1 MPVTI
6 DFSGKLVLL
15 TGGGRG
21 IGLAI
26 ATALVKG
33 EHVRYLGLCP
43 NGLTLSPAG
52 ADVAI
57 TYTSKDATPV
67 AEDLTKQYGTRV
79 KAYKC
84 EVSQSSDVD
93 RTVEA
98 VQKDYGKQIDIG
110 VANAGKTV
118 TFATRPSLTCFLEG
132 IALWKEAESNTDEDF
147 KRIFD
152 VNTFGPFYLA
162 RALTR
167 SWMSLPISAD
177 NSVSST
183 DPPTNLGKQIFFVSS
198 VSGNVAMTPQKQ
210 TAYNAS
216 KAALTMLAK
225 VPSAHWCSLRLSYTL
240 HRVSQP
246 NGRHTGSLSTAFLL
260 YVDLVCR

>member
-26 ATALVKG
+26 ATALVK
-33 EHVRYLGLCP
+33 
-43 NGLTLSPAG
+43 AG

-67 AEDLTKQYGTRV
+67 AEDLSKQYGTRV

-84 EVSQSSDVD
+84 EVSQSTDVD

-110 VANAGKTV
+110 VANA
-118 TFATRPSLTCFLEG
+118 G

-177 NSVSST
+177 KSASST
-183 DPPTNLGKQIFFVSS
+183 DSPKNLAKQIFFVSS
-198 VSGNVAMTPQKQ
+198 VSGIVAMTPQKQ

-225 VPSAHWCSLRLSYTL
+225 V
-240 HRVSQP
+240 
-246 NGRHTGSLSTAFLL
+246 
-260 YVDLVCR
+260 